1 MKICEFLFKMSIASL
16 LFVCLSGSSLKAD
29 KYIDFRVEKYVR
41 FTLDE
46 NRNIQIS
53 GDVTELKEPLRIGI
67 CPEGGK
73 MRIDDVFEI
82 GRTEYSGIED
92 KIVIL
97 FNNEKCASI
106 NFVSSIGKTVMLMRN
121 DAKIIVFD
129 EDDNSKGII
138 YQCGTIN
145 SDSAAD
151 LFMSILDGEEVANKY
166 TIAFDELE
174 KALSSNSQYKVVRK
188 SM

>member
-1 MKICEFLFKMSIASL
+1 MKVYEFLFKMSIASL
-16 LFVCLSGSSLKAD
+16 LFVCLSGSSRKD
-29 KYIDFRVEKYVR
+29 DEYIDFRVEKYVR

-46 NRNIQIS
+46 NRNIQVS
-53 GDVTELKEPLRIGI
+53 GDVTELKEPLSIGI
-67 CPEGGK
+67 SPEGGK
-73 MRIDDVFEI
+73 MYIDDVFEV
-82 GRTEYSGIED
+82 GRTKYSGIED
-92 KIVIL
+92 KVVVL

-106 NFVSSIGKTVMLMRN
+106 NFVSSAGQTVMLMRN

-129 EDDNSKGII
+129 EDNNSKGII

-151 LFMSILDGEEVANKY
+151 FFMSILVGEEVANKY

-174 KALSSNSQYKVVRK
+174 KALSSNSRYKVVRK